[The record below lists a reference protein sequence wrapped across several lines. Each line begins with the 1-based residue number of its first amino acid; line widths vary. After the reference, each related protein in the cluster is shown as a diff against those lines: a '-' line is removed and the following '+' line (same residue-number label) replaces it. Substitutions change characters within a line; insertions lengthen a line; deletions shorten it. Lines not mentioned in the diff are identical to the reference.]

1 MSMTSQIDG
10 LKNASDARAVPVET
24 AAGAQDAWPAVL
36 RLLCFAGILAGICYM
51 LNGLV
56 SKGLRMVRTDE
67 IGAWNQQMQGRVNA
81 DIIISGSSRATYHF
95 DPRIIAQTSGLRAFN
110 IGKVG
115 SQTDVELGVLRAY
128 LEHNRKPKLVVQ
140 SLDAFTF
147 ITTQEVYQPA
157 MYVPYLDDPVVLKM
171 MQMADPSLVKGRFI
185 PLYDYTVEDMNFTWW
200 VGVRGLAGINPRQT
214 YYGGFMPRDR
224 SWTNDFAQFRAGN
237 PHGVSFAIEPR
248 GIKVLEDL
256 ILLCKQNGIQLVFV
270 YSPEYAPMQRMT
282 NDRSQIFAEFKK
294 LSEQYG
300 IPFWDYSNWEYA
312 NDTDMFYNS
321 QHLNARG
328 AETFSSQ
335 FAQQLTR
342 YMAQLGWAVGNKK
355 AAPEQAAT
363 LAENGRSQHAD

>member
-1 MSMTSQIDG
+1 MSMTSQIDD
-10 LKNASDARAVPVET
+10 LKNASDTRTVPAET
-24 AAGAQDAWPAVL
+24 AAGGQDVWPGVL

-51 LNGLV
+51 LDGLV

-81 DIIISGSSRATYHF
+81 DIIVSGSSRATYHF
-95 DPRIIAQTSGLRAFN
+95 DPRIISQASGLRVFN

-115 SQTDVELGVLRAY
+115 AQTDVELGVLRAY
-128 LEHNRKPKLVVQ
+128 LEHNQKPKLVVQ

-147 ITTQEVYQPA
+147 VTTREVYQPA
-157 MYVPYLDDPVVLKM
+157 MYVPYLDDPVVLRM
-171 MQMADPSLVKGRFI
+171 MKKADPSLVKGRFI

-224 SWTNDFAQFRAGN
+224 SWTNDFAQFRAAN
-237 PHGVSFAIEPR
+237 PHGVSFAIEPK
-248 GIKVLEDL
+248 GIQVLEDL
-256 ILLCKQNGIQLVFV
+256 IQLCKQNRIQLVFV
-270 YSPEYAPMQRMT
+270 YSPEYAPMQNMT
-282 NDRSQIFAEFKK
+282 NDRSQIFAEFRK
-294 LSEQYG
+294 LSEQYEV
-300 IPFWDYSNWEYA
+300 PFWDYSNWEYT

-328 AETFSSQ
+328 AEIFSSQ
-335 FAQQLTR
+335 FAQQLTH

-355 AAPEQAAT
+355 GTPEQAAI
-363 LAENGRSQHAD
+363 LAENGRSYHAD